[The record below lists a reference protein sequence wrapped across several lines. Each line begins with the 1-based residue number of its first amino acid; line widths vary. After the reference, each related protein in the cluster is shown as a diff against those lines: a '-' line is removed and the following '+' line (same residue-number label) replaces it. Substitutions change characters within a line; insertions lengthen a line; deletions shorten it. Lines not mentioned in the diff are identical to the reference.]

1 MALTEA
7 AADSVSGI
15 NRCEQAQHFL
25 PQKQS
30 LLRCW
35 HRICVMSLCDILRA
49 ILTRGLHMKFGLAFG
64 ALMLA
69 AACFAEP
76 AAANVIITGSGTW
89 NSATDLTDVSAPDAT
104 WSLTLELPN
113 PIPNNP
119 VTPISGEYLLNG
131 APVSPTLLGV
141 QFYDIGQDGLFDL
154 SFSGVTV
161 AFFGADIGSTGTILT
176 GTFTADMAVDGN
188 SSTGSGTIT
197 VTDTG
202 SVPEP
207 ASLALLGAG
216 LAGLAG
222 FKRRKRAA

>member
-1 MALTEA
+1 
-7 AADSVSGI
+7 
-15 NRCEQAQHFL
+15 
-25 PQKQS
+25 
-30 LLRCW
+30 
-35 HRICVMSLCDILRA
+35 
-49 ILTRGLHMKFGLAFG
+49 MKFGLAFG

-131 APVSPTLLGV
+131 TPVSLTILGV
-141 QFYDIGQDGLFDL
+141 QFYDAGQDGLFDL
-154 SFSGVTV
+154 SFSGTYVG
-161 AFFGADIGSTGTILT
+161 FFGADIGSTGTILT
-176 GTFTADMAVDGN
+176 GTFAADMAADGG
-188 SSTGSGTIT
+188 SRTGSGTIT
-197 VTDTG
+197 VMDTDTG